1 MMRTLFIGGVHGV
14 GKSTACAQVANDL
27 SCLHVRASDLIRQER
42 SNAIAK
48 NGKLVEDVNGNQ
60 EILLQGFNRLKSS
73 STAQCILLDGHYA
86 LRDSATN
93 IQLLP
98 VTIFQELRLS
108 GLVCLENDPSV
119 IVKRIKARDGSSIS
133 IEDVSE
139 LQKAELEHAQTVS
152 KALSLPLSIL
162 RENELKDLLQLTL
175 INN

>member
-14 GKSTACAQVANDL
+14 GKSTACAKVANDL

-60 EILLQGFNRLKSS
+60 ELLLKAFDRLQSS
-73 STAQCILLDGHYA
+73 SMAQCILLDGHYA
-86 LRDSATN
+86 LRDSSTN

-98 VTIFQELRLS
+98 ITLFQGLSLS
-108 GLVCLENDPSV
+108 GLVCLENDPAV
-119 IVKRIKARDGSSIS
+119 IVKRIEARDRSSIS
-133 IEDVSE
+133 IEEVSE
-139 LQKAELEHAQTVS
+139 LQKAELEHAQTIS

-162 RENELKDLLQLTL
+162 RENELKNLLQLM
-175 INN
+175 IGQ

>member
-48 NGKLVEDVNGNQ
+48 SGKLVEDVNGNQ
-60 EILLQGFNRLKSS
+60 ELLLQGFDRLKSS
-73 STAQCILLDGHYA
+73 STAQWILLDGHYA
-86 LRDSATN
+86 LRDNSTN

-98 VTIFQELRLS
+98 VTIFQGLRLS
-108 GLVCLENDPSV
+108 GLVCLENDPIV
-119 IVKRIKARDGSSIS
+119 IVKRIEARDGSSVS
-133 IEDVSE
+133 VEEVSE
-139 LQKAELEHAQTVS
+139 LQKAKLEHAEAVS

-162 RENELKDLLQLTL
+162 RENELNNFLQS
-175 INN
+175 IVC

>member
-1 MMRTLFIGGVHGV
+1 MKILFIGGVHGV

-27 SCLHVRASDLIRQER
+27 SWLHVRASDLIRQER
-42 SNAIAK
+42 SNAIAT

-60 EILLQGFNRLKSS
+60 ELLLQAFDRLKSAS
-73 STAQCILLDGHYA
+73 HTQCILLDGHYA
-86 LRDSATN
+86 LRDKSTH

-98 VTIFQELRLS
+98 VTVFQELKLS

-133 IEDVSE
+133 IEEVSE
-139 LQKAELEHAQTVS
+139 LQKAELEHAKTIS

-162 RENELKDLLQLTL
+162 CENELKNLLQLML
-175 INN
+175 DQ

>member
-60 EILLQGFNRLKSS
+60 ELLQQGFDRLKSS
-73 STAQCILLDGHYA
+73 TTAQFILLDGHYA
-86 LRDSATN
+86 LRDSATK

-152 KALSLPLSIL
+152 KALSLPLSML
-162 RENELKDLLQLTL
+162 RKNELKDLLQLRL
-175 INN
+175 SQ